1 MGTERSTAERLPEE
15 GSTAERLP
23 AAPAVDRLEEY
34 DRSEIFGDAVDP
46 FGVDASG
53 LVWLPKEHHFG
64 IRAAGRLLAHAG
76 LLVLPL
82 SVGGSRF
89 DVVGLG
95 GVAVAPDRRGRGL
108 AARVVAGALDHAR
121 TLGPEFALLF
131 CRPDVS
137 GLYARLGWSVVDG
150 AVEVEQPDGP
160 ATMPLRTMWY
170 PLRRGSRWP
179 EGPVRLH
186 SRPM

>member
-1 MGTERSTAERLPEE
+1 MRAERSTA
-15 GSTAERLP
+15 
-23 AAPAVDRLEEY
+23 APAVVRLEAY
-34 DRSEIFGDAVDP
+34 DRSEIFGDAADP
-46 FGVDASG
+46 FGVDAWG

-64 IRAAGRLLAHAG
+64 IRADGRLLAHAG

-82 SVGGSRF
+82 SVGGSRM

-95 GVAVAPDRRGRGL
+95 GVAVAPDQRGRGL
-108 AARVVAGALDHAR
+108 AARVVGGALQHAR
-121 TLGPEFALLF
+121 TLGPAFALLF

-137 GLYARLGWSVVDG
+137 GLYARLGWNEVADEVR
-150 AVEVEQPDGP
+150 VEQPDGP
-160 ATMPLRTMWY
+160 APMPLRTMWF
-170 PLRRGSRWP
+170 PLQEGSRWP

>member
-1 MGTERSTAERLPEE
+1 MSAE
-15 GSTAERLP
+15 GFTS
-23 AAPAVDRLEEY
+23 APVVVRMEAY
-34 DRSEIFGDAVDP
+34 DRSEIFGEAADP
-46 FGVDASG
+46 FGVDEWG
-53 LVWLPKEHHFG
+53 LVWLPKEYHFG
-64 IRAAGRLLAHAG
+64 IRSEGRLLAHAG

-82 SVGGSRF
+82 SVGGSRM

-95 GVAVAPDRRGRGL
+95 GVAVASDRRGRGL
-108 AARVVAGALDHAR
+108 AARVVGGALEHAR

-137 GLYARLGWSVVDG
+137 GLYARLGWNEVVGD
-150 AVEVEQPDGP
+150 VEVEQPDGP
-160 ATMPLRTMWY
+160 VTMPLRTMWF

>member
-1 MGTERSTAERLPEE
+1 MSADPCSVAPTVVRLD
-15 GSTAERLP
+15 A
-23 AAPAVDRLEEY
+23 Y
-34 DRSEIFGDAVDP
+34 DRSEIFGDAADP
-46 FGVDASG
+46 FGVDAWG

-64 IRAAGRLLAHAG
+64 IRADGRLLAHAG

-82 SVGGSRF
+82 SVGGSRM

-95 GVAVAPDRRGRGL
+95 GVAVAPDQRGRGL
-108 AARVVAGALDHAR
+108 AAQVVGGALEHAR

-137 GLYARLGWSVVDG
+137 GLYARLGWSEVDG
-150 AVEVEQPDGP
+150 DVEVEQPDGP
-160 ATMPLRTMWY
+160 ATMPLRTMWF

-186 SRPM
+186 SCPM